1 MVCSILS
8 MMSFSRILNCCCASL
23 RAVSISSKVRF
34 CLISAQVNHIVASQQ
49 RIQGIEYEVGIV
61 QDRDGIVVFQN
72 SLMYGP
78 KTVVKHITVADD
90 NQFEGFFH
98 IFADDAGG
106 NVFGVGI
113 FFEMPENFGR
123 MKVIVND
130 LRRKQLRYG
139 TGLKQRNKINRG
151 VFWGANMPAEVSIIF

>member
-1 MVCSILS
+1 
-8 MMSFSRILNCCCASL
+8 
-23 RAVSISSKVRF
+23 
-34 CLISAQVNHIVASQQ
+34 
-49 RIQGIEYEVGIV
+49 
-61 QDRDGIVVFQN
+61 
-72 SLMYGP
+72 MYGP

-123 MKVIVND
+123 MKVVVND

-151 VFWGANMPAEVSIIF
+151 VFLGSKYAGGSEHHFFEKRCFFKIVVKVGFFQVKLNQVLRERGIVFEVCGVDG